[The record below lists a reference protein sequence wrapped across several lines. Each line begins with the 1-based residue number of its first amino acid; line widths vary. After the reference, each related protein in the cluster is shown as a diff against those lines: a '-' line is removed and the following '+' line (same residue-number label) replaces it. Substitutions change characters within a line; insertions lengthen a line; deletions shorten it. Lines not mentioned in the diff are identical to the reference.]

1 MKSFAVIRVHK
12 NEFGQS
18 CKVLDTFNN
27 YSTAY
32 IFMSKMNKMY
42 QTASLHF
49 VIDAY

>member
-42 QTASLHF
+42 QTASLQF